1 VKIERPLACHMPYSI
16 VPQTKGLKN
25 EGRKRKVVND
35 MFYGTIILVGFI
47 VLVVYFLSRFRKKG
61 RSRN

>member
-1 VKIERPLACHMPYSI
+1 ME
-16 VPQTKGLKN
+16 GLKN

-47 VLVVYFLSRFRKKG
+47 VLVVYFISRFRKKG
-61 RSRN
+61 RSHN

>member
-1 VKIERPLACHMPYSI
+1 ME
-16 VPQTKGLKN
+16 GLNN

-47 VLVVYFLSRFRKKG
+47 VLVVYLISRFRKKG
-61 RSRN
+61 RSHN